1 MWEAFQMPEI
11 VAIDVS
17 TSDAI
22 HNGRAVLNIHKC
34 IGNFETYFGGNNS
47 AIIIAILPA
56 PMDTIRV
63 EKVTQNI
70 MFKQYFVEF

>member
-1 MWEAFQMPEI
+1 MWKAFQMPVI
-11 VAIDVS
+11 AAVDLS

-22 HNGRAVLNIHKC
+22 HNGRAVLHIYKC
-34 IGNFETYFGGNNS
+34 IGNFDTYFSGDNS

-56 PMDTIRV
+56 PVDTIRM

-70 MFKQYFVEF
+70 MFKQHFTEF